1 MAGKTDIA
9 NHVYDTVEGL
19 TKKQAKE
26 VVDAMTEAI
35 TENLIRGDRVTLPG
49 FGSFRVSERAAR
61 TGRNPKTGATIK
73 IPATNNVRFKAG
85 KNLKESVN

>member
-9 NHVYDTVEGL
+9 NHVYENVEGL

-49 FGSFRVSERAAR
+49 FGSFQVSERAAR